1 MGWRVVSLCFTILFL
16 AEWGDLSQIL
26 TASLVVRYDDPISVF
41 VGAFLALAAVSGLA
55 AGLGRTL
62 LTRMKLST
70 IRRIGGTVCLLL
82 AGYSA
87 LEIAGV
93 L

>member
-1 MGWRVVSLCFTILFL
+1 
-16 AEWGDLSQIL
+16 
-26 TASLVVRYDDPISVF
+26 VRYDDPISVF

-70 IRRIGGTVCLLL
+70 IRRVGGTVCLVL